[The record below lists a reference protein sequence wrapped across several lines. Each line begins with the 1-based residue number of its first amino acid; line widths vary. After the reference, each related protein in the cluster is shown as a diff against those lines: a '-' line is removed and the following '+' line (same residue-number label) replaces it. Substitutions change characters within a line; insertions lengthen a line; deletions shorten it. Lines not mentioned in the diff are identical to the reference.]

1 MEYYLAFKKKEILL
15 FVITWMNLEGIILI
29 EISQMETNIVSY
41 HLYMESLK
49 KKVKLIEIVKWP
61 GALG

>member
-41 HLYMESLK
+41 HLYLESLK
-49 KKVKLIEIVKWP
+49 KKVKVIEIVKWP